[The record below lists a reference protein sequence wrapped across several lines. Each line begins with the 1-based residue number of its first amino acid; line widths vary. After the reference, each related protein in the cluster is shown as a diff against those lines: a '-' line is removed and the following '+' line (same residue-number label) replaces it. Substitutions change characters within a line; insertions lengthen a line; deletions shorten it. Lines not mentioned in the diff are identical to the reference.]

1 MSTSTSTTQLSSS
14 NISSQSHPPWLTQT
28 ALTGLTGSI
37 IGASVATLQGQPVI
51 RYSVNMGVMWSGF
64 GLVFWSTRTQLTPLV
79 QSELISYLPFASSH
93 SFTRSSVTS
102 FYASTISGFL
112 TGGLMGA
119 LLRGPSKAGRAAC
132 TISFLAAISQVSW
145 NTVNWYRKDILIRKG
160 RIVDEND
167 HDNQGNRIENVKD
180 QRTIVQKMELGIVS
194 LLKKLPSWSPIRM
207 VSDEEYL
214 DRLSKQK
221 LDLDHDI
228 LKQEDLI
235 KRLKSRI
242 AQETAK

>member
-1 MSTSTSTTQLSSS
+1 
-14 NISSQSHPPWLTQT
+14 
-28 ALTGLTGSI
+28 
-37 IGASVATLQGQPVI
+37 
-51 RYSVNMGVMWSGF
+51 
-64 GLVFWSTRTQLTPLV
+64 
-79 QSELISYLPFASSH
+79 
-93 SFTRSSVTS
+93 
-102 FYASTISGFL
+102 
-112 TGGLMGA
+112 MGA

-214 DRLSKQK
+214 ERLSKQK

-242 AQETAK
+242 AQETTK